1 MKSQKMQNEISNIF
15 TVNLI
20 YNHSL
25 GAELSIMLSTRGEPE
40 SCMRAGGFTQVNR

>member
-15 TVNLI
+15 HVNLI

-25 GAELSIMLSTRGEPE
+25 GPELSIMLSIRGKPE
-40 SCMRAGGFTQVNR
+40 SCMQAGTCR